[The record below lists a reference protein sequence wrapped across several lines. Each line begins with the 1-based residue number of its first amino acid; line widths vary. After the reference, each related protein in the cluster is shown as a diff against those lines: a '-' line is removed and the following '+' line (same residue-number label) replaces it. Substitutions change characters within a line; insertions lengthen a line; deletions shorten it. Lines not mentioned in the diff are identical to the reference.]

1 MLEELKKELRDKINV
16 EYTEYIMNVITYPPN
31 KIIDFSQEITIRD
44 AFVGMFE
51 SDKNYDE
58 DTIRFLLSKKN
69 TLDYLYNCW
78 RKCDYSLSSMLDEN
92 VIEPLYYEMMQNKN
106 NLDLDSINNLKKIR
120 YKSEERT
127 GR

>member
-1 MLEELKKELRDKINV
+1 MLEELNKKLSDKINL
-16 EYTEYIMNVITYPPN
+16 EYTEYIKDVITYSPN
-31 KIIDFSQEITIRD
+31 KIIDLSYDITIRSEFTD
-44 AFVGMFE
+44 MFC
-51 SDKNYDE
+51 SYNDYDE